1 MKRIL
6 FLLMLGAIGAFFVR
20 QFCIEAI
27 SVASA
32 SMEPTL
38 PSGMTYFV
46 NKMVYFFRA
55 PQRGEI
61 VVLPS
66 PVDTKKD
73 LIKRVIAIGG
83 DILEINN
90 KKVSLNGKEL
100 SESYVRHT
108 RKDEILYDDNLG
120 PLVVPEAFVFLM
132 GDNRD
137 ESGDSRDWKDKDGK
151 YIYSVPIK
159 KIKGKVMN

>member
-1 MKRIL
+1 MKRVL

-27 SVASA
+27 RVASA
-32 SMEPTL
+32 SMEPAL
-38 PSGMTYFV
+38 PSGTTYFV

-73 LIKRVIAIGG
+73 LIKRVIAVGG
-83 DILEINN
+83 DILEIND
-90 KKVSLNGKEL
+90 KIVSLNGKAL
-100 SESYVRHT
+100 AESYVRHT
-108 RKDEILYDDNLG
+108 RKGEIFEDDNLG
-120 PLVVPEAFVFLM
+120 PLVVPEGFVFLM

-137 ESGDSRDWKDKDGK
+137 ESGDSRDWKDKEGK
-151 YIYSVPIK
+151 YIYFVPVK
-159 KIKGKVMN
+159 KIKGKVIE